1 MLGPSPGAND
11 TPEIVDGGFVLMA
24 DAQRPRE
31 ELVVYD
37 AAGQELE
44 RTGVSELRPLPR

>member
-1 MLGPSPGAND
+1 
-11 TPEIVDGGFVLMA
+11 MA

-44 RTGVSELRPLPR
+44 RTDVSELRPLPR